1 MRAVRYHEGGDPSV
15 LTLEEVERPEPG
27 HGEVLVEVRAASV
40 NPVDAKLRE
49 SGPSGDGKT
58 TGSDVAGVVESVGSG
73 VGALAEG
80 DRIFATG
87 LHTDRFTGGTFAD
100 YVTVP
105 TDLIAPLPANVSFE
119 DGAAVALAGVTA
131 WLALVHR
138 AGVAPGDSVFVHG
151 GNGGVGHLAVGLA
164 DAMGATPVAS
174 ARPSYH
180 DALRGLG
187 AETVID
193 YRRDDLAAA
202 ALIAT
207 DGADAILDHMPDTY
221 FGADIEMAAD
231 GADVVII
238 AGGAATIEDTFA
250 ARSKDISFHMLSM
263 SNLAAKPEEDDIAP
277 ILARIG
283 QLVANGRLSVVI
295 DRTVSLEDASE
306 AHRAVM
312 DESFL
317 GKIVVVP

>member
-15 LTLEEVERPEPG
+15 LNVAEVERPDPG
-27 HGEVLVEVRAASV
+27 HGEVLVAVKAASV
-40 NPVDAKLRE
+40 NPVDAKIRE
-49 SGPSGDGKT
+49 SAPADAGKT
-58 TGSDVAGVVESVGSG
+58 TGSDVAGVVESVGPG
-73 VGALAEG
+73 VGVVAEG
-80 DRIFATG
+80 DRVFATG

-100 YVTVP
+100 YVAVP
-105 TDLIAPLPANVSFE
+105 TDLLAPLPASVSFE

-131 WLALVHR
+131 WLALVDR
-138 AGVAPGDSVFVHG
+138 AGVTPGDSVFVHG

-164 DAMGATPVAS
+164 EAMGATPVAS
-174 ARPSYH
+174 ARPAYH

-187 AETVID
+187 AEAVID
-193 YRRDDLAAA
+193 YRRDDLGAAA
-202 ALIAT
+202 FTAT

-221 FGADIEMAAD
+221 FGTDVEMAAD

-250 ARSKDISFHMLSM
+250 ARSKDMSFHMLSM
-263 SNLAAKPEEDDIAP
+263 SNLAAKPDADDIGP

-283 QLVANGRLSVVI
+283 QLVADDRLSVVI
-295 DRTVSLEDASE
+295 DRTVPLEDASE